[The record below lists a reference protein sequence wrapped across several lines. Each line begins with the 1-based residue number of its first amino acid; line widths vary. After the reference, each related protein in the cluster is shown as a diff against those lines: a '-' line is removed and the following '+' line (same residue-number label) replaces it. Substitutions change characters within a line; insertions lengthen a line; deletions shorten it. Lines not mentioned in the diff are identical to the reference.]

1 MVMINKGFYKI
12 SRFIL
17 IIATVVLLLFIMD
30 CLIFPAMIYPDDY
43 YNDQTLEDIKKE
55 KEETRKKI
63 EEAQKEQEEYSAQ
76 VEEVESR
83 LLTSLSELNELN
95 TSMAEAKSNID
106 RINLSVTANDMKIQE
121 IETQLQEKTEL
132 LNNRIAEI
140 YKTNNRS
147 FLDVILEAEDFID
160 FVTRFKLMNLLLKQD
175 IELIQ
180 EIKDKKTELLNLN
193 KNMLE
198 LKEDQ
203 ESEKRRIEEMVLLSE
218 EKNREIEDIYNEKL
232 DLFSQAKA
240 NKDAL
245 IAMENQLSAKEAE
258 ITSILQ
264 TYDYGVAPAGKL
276 FWPTNGKISSG
287 FGYRTSK
294 TTGRTRFHQGIDIY
308 APLGTP
314 VIAADAG
321 QVLKAEYHGGYGLAI
336 LVYHGGGV
344 ATYYAH
350 LSGINVSVGQYV
362 QAGQIIGQVGNT
374 GFSTGYHLHFEVRIK
389 GEAKNPMDYL

>member
-1 MVMINKGFYKI
+1 MSMIKNRFYRI
-12 SRFIL
+12 PVSTLIFIL
-17 IIATVVLLLFIMD
+17 IVLSVFLADSSVL
-30 CLIFPAMIYPDDY
+30 PSKVYADDY

-63 EEAQKEQEEYSAQ
+63 EEAQKEQEAYAAQ
-76 VEEVESR
+76 VEEVEDK

-95 TSMAEAKSNID
+95 TSMAEAKSKID
-106 RINLSVTANDMKIQE
+106 KINLSITANEIKIEE
-121 IETQLQEKTEL
+121 IEKQLQEKTEL
-132 LNNRIAEI
+132 LNMRIAEI
-140 YKTNNRS
+140 YKTKNRN
-147 FLDVILEAEDFID
+147 FMDVILKAEDFID

-180 EIKDKKTELLNLN
+180 EIKDKKAELLNLN
-193 KNMLE
+193 QTLLE
-198 LKEDQ
+198 FRDMQ
-203 ESEKRRIEEMVLLSE
+203 ESERQRIEELVFLSE
-218 EKNREIEDIYNEKL
+218 EKNREIEEIYNEKL

-245 IAMENQLSAKEAE
+245 IAMENQLSAREAE
-258 ITSILQ
+258 ITNILQ

-287 FGYRTSK
+287 FGYRTSR
-294 TTGRTRFHQGIDIY
+294 TTGRTRFHQGVDIY

-314 VIAADAG
+314 VIAADSG

-350 LSGINVSVGQYV
+350 LSAINVNVGQYV

-374 GFSTGYHLHFEVRIK
+374 GFTTGYHLHFEVRIK
-389 GEAKNPMDYL
+389 GDAKNPMEYL

>member
-1 MVMINKGFYKI
+1 MIKTGFYKI
-12 SRFIL
+12 SRSVLTLVIL
-17 IIATVVLLLFIMD
+17 VILLFTLD
-30 CLIFPAMIYPDDY
+30 YFIFTAPVYPDDY

-63 EEAQKEQEEYSAQ
+63 EEAQKEQEAYSTQ
-76 VEEVESR
+76 VEEVEEK

-95 TSMAEAKSNID
+95 NSMAIAKSEID
-106 RINLSVTANDMKIQE
+106 KINLSVAANEMKIEE
-121 IETQLQEKTEL
+121 IEEQLLEKTEL
-132 LNNRIAEI
+132 LNMRIAEI
-140 YKTNNRS
+140 YKTNNRN
-147 FLDVILEAEDFID
+147 FMDVILEAEDFID

-180 EIKDKKTELLNLN
+180 EIKDKKAELLNLN
-193 KNMLE
+193 KKLLE
-198 LKEDQ
+198 LRDEQ
-203 ESEKRRIEEMVLLSE
+203 ESEKQQIEELVSLSE
-218 EKNREIEDIYNEKL
+218 EKNREIEEIYNEKL

-245 IAMENQLSAKEAE
+245 IAMENQLTAKEAE
-258 ITSILQ
+258 ITNILQ
-264 TYDYGVAPAGKL
+264 TYDYGVAPTGKL

-308 APLGTP
+308 APLGAP
-314 VIAADAG
+314 VIAADSG

-350 LSGINVSVGQYV
+350 LSGINVNVGQYV

-374 GFSTGYHLHFEVRIK
+374 GYTTGYHLHFEVRIK
-389 GEAKNPMDYL
+389 GDAKNPMEYL